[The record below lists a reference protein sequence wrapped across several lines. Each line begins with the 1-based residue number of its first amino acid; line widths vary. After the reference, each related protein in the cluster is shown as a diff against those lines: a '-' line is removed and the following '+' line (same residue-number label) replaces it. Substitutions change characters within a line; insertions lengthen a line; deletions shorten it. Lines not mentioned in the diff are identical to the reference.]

1 MKIKIKLT
9 DSQLRP
15 VRNYLDD
22 SGWDLKAGLL
32 CSHVKI
38 QPGDIFQCSS
48 GLSIELPTGWEG
60 QVRGRSSLNRLGIMV
75 PTGTI
80 DAGYRGEIGIII
92 YNLSK
97 NMYIINKYD
106 KIAQLIISPVFSPK
120 IGFEEV
126 ELLEK
131 TERNK
136 QGFGSTGK

>member
-48 GLSIELPTGWEG
+48 GLSIELTNGWEG
-60 QVRGRSSLNRLGIMV
+60 QIRGRSSLNRLGIMV
-75 PTGTI
+75 PTGT
-80 DAGYRGEIGIII
+80 
-92 YNLSK
+92 
-97 NMYIINKYD
+97 
-106 KIAQLIISPVFSPK
+106 SPVYSPK

-131 TERNK
+131 TERN
-136 QGFGSTGK
+136 QAGFGSTGK

>member
-38 QPGDIFQCSS
+38 QPGDVFQCSS

-60 QVRGRSSLNRLGIMV
+60 QVRGRSSLNRLGIMECLGEEELRELY
-75 PTGTI
+75 PEITEEEI
-80 DAGYRGEIGIII
+80 D
-92 YNLSK
+92 NLW
-97 NMYIINKYD
+97 
-106 KIAQLIISPVFSPK
+106 
-120 IGFEEV
+120 
-126 ELLEK
+126 EL
-131 TERNK
+131 
-136 QGFGSTGK
+136 